1 MMRLKALFLAFLLFL
16 FSCAR
21 VVDPITGEKVFT
33 LLPPEE
39 EIAIGN
45 EFLPEAITQM
55 EGVYADRE
63 VQEYVREIGKK
74 IALHTP
80 RKLPYEFYVVN
91 SPELNAF
98 ALPGG
103 KIAITRGLLL
113 IMDDES
119 ELAGVLAHEL
129 AHVNARHHARYL
141 EKTLGLALLLQ
152 IGAVLIGGDSRTERL
167 ILQLASIGA
176 TLMALKFSRDQ
187 EREADRLGLKFMAEA
202 GYDPRGLLEV
212 MEKFKKLEKKR
223 PPEWLS
229 THPLPESR
237 IRELSEEIKKM
248 KLPPNLIRNTPR
260 FVKIKQKLE
269 RTKKSFK
276 LYEEGKK
283 LYREGEKDKALTK
296 FLSAIRIFPRNQ
308 MAMVY
313 AGVIYLEK
321 GSSKKALEYAEK
333 VTRIDPYL
341 LWGWYLKGIALFKL
355 KRYTQSIKALE
366 EARKRVKSYAGIYY
380 YLGRNYEALGNVKKA
395 VENYKLALRL
405 ATGKEPWYEDAKRR
419 LSRYGVIF

>member
-1 MMRLKALFLAFLLFL
+1 MRPGALFLALLLFL

-21 VVDPITGEKVFT
+21 VVDPLTGEKVLT

-55 EGVYADRE
+55 EGVYADEE
-63 VQEYVREIGKK
+63 VQEYVREIGRK

-80 RKLPYEFYVVN
+80 RKLPYEFFVVN
-91 SPELNAF
+91 SSQLNAF

-103 KIAITRGLLL
+103 KILITRGLLL

-129 AHVNARHHARYL
+129 GHVNARHHARYL

-152 IGAVLIGGDSRTERL
+152 IGAVLIGGESRTERL
-167 ILQLASIGA
+167 VLQLASIGA
-176 TLMALKFSRDQ
+176 TLLALKFSRDQ
-187 EREADRLGLKFMAEA
+187 EREADRLGLRFMVEA
-202 GYDPRGLLEV
+202 GYDPSGLVEV
-212 MEKFKKLEKKR
+212 MEKFKKLEKER

-229 THPLPESR
+229 THPLPETR
-237 IRELSEEIKKM
+237 IKELSREIKKM
-248 KLPPNLIRNTPR
+248 KLPPNLVKNTPR
-260 FVKIKQKLE
+260 FTHIKE
-269 RTKKSFK
+269 RLKKTKRSFE

-283 LYREGEKDKALTK
+283 LYKKGQKDRALAK
-296 FLSAIRIFPRNQ
+296 FLSALRVFPKNQ

-313 AGVIYLEK
+313 AGVVYLEK
-321 GSSKKALEYAEK
+321 GNPEKALEYANRA
-333 VTRIDPYL
+333 VRTDPYL

-355 KRYTQSIKALE
+355 KRYTESIRALE
-366 EARKRVKSYAGIYY
+366 EAKERVKSYAGIYY
-380 YLGRNYEALGNVKKA
+380 YLGRNYEELGKIKKA
-395 VENYKLALRL
+395 IENYRLALRL